1 MDIEIRDIIVVGG
14 GAAGMMAAA
23 KAAETG
29 CSVTLIEK
37 NSILGRKVLITGKG
51 RCNLTNTKKWSEFST
66 HIHPKSAFFK
76 SAFYNFS
83 NTATIEYF
91 NNIGLP
97 TVVEQGERVFPESM
111 RSQDVSDILL
121 SRLNSLGVEL
131 LYCKDVIKISK
142 VNEEIFECSIMD
154 STEKVFSVRF
164 PTISVS
170 NIYGK
175 AVIIATGGL
184 SYPITGSTGA
194 GYSFAESFGHK
205 VNARFPSLTALIPN
219 YYDTKLY
226 GITLNNVGLNLFI
239 DKDLIQMELG
249 EVKFT
254 EKGIEGALVY
264 RVSRKA
270 VKALINGQKVE
281 LILDLKPA
289 LSIDTLN
296 KRVDRDLEKLK
307 INSEKINT
315 GKWKMLLRELLP
327 VALIDPFISHN
338 KDLTLNNL
346 PVKLK
351 DWRFGIKTYVG
362 YERAAVTAGGVS
374 QDEIIS
380 KSMKSKLVS
389 NLYFAGEV
397 IDLDGDTGGYNLQIA
412 FSTGS
417 LAGLSA
423 AQQILKSKSKS

>member
-1 MDIEIRDIIVVGG
+1 
-14 GAAGMMAAA
+14 
-23 KAAETG
+23 
-29 CSVTLIEK
+29 
-37 NSILGRKVLITGKG
+37 
-51 RCNLTNTKKWSEFST
+51 
-66 HIHPKSAFFK
+66 
-76 SAFYNFS
+76 
-83 NTATIEYF
+83 
-91 NNIGLP
+91 
-97 TVVEQGERVFPESM
+97 
-111 RSQDVSDILL
+111 
-121 SRLNSLGVEL
+121 
-131 LYCKDVIKISK
+131 
-142 VNEEIFECSIMD
+142 MD

-175 AVIIATGGL
+175 VVIIATGGL

-194 GYSFAESFGHK
+194 GYAFAESFGHK
-205 VNARFPSLTALIPN
+205 VNTCFPSLTALIPN

-249 EVKFT
+249 EVIFT
-254 EKGIEGALVY
+254 EKGVEGALVY

-289 LSIDTLN
+289 LSLDILN
-296 KRVDRDLEKLK
+296 KRVDRELEKLK
-307 INSEKINT
+307 INREKINIA
-315 GKWKMLLRELLP
+315 KWKILLRELLP
-327 VALIDPFISHN
+327 VALIAPFLSHN

-346 PVKLK
+346 PAKLK

-362 YERAAVTAGGVS
+362 YERAVVTAGGVS
-374 QDEIIS
+374 QDEIIA
-380 KSMKSKLVS
+380 KSMRSKLVS

-412 FSTGS
+412 FSTGC
-417 LAGLSA
+417 LAGLNA
-423 AQQILKSKSKS
+423 AQQILKLKSKS